1 MVKFKTIRKRFK
13 SIFRIFKVRSAKP
26 EENGFRANGDK
37 MILESN
43 HDRKANGSADM
54 KLKDAMTKVNSS
66 NADYEVNIS
75 GVAISCEVDTTDMK
89 ALDLENSAKQC
100 QISHS
105 KDERKRIDLI
115 LQEAKDVSL
124 PKSFDSLLDPSVD
137 GILKNDEL
145 ASGEKN
151 NDKLNLVFTPIS
163 SCFNAEIEDKSNIGH
178 LPRRALSESIPRKN
192 RKEIYPLSGCLTS
205 PARIK
210 GVNLSDVAKNINPS
224 VQTDTS
230 PLTEDTSTQL
240 LTKLKKKSNQNIL
253 DLIEP
258 GVKSLSDELKTEYFH
273 TNVQVSEDMNDKNS
287 NNNNNET
294 EEVMSELTGKSI
306 NGQVQVELISKRSDV
321 GDKKDVDNHAK
332 RNTFDEASRKTLS
345 VLDTG
350 KKDFP
355 SSSLWSSF
363 DSWLVKQK
371 NNVDCGLNSSCDSF
385 NFFIGIDEAAEIVD
399 NYFKCE
405 KLRETSGI
413 DTNCCVQVPHEYKEL
428 EKKSMESE
436 KIPKE
441 TFLNTHTEGRDQ
453 NDNIENSTLS
463 VNERD
468 ATDTNNNICEI
479 DQSATKSKVESLG
492 NGKEKVYS
500 NRLNFTQFNS
510 SNLTETSYFT
520 MNPGQ
525 LQRMTEI

>member
-1 MVKFKTIRKRFK
+1 MAKFKAIRKRFK

-26 EENGFRANGDK
+26 EENRFRANGDK

-54 KLKDAMTKVNSS
+54 KLKDAMTQVNSS

-75 GVAISCEVDTTDMK
+75 DVAISCEVDTTDMK

-151 NDKLNLVFTPIS
+151 NDKLNLLFTPIG

-230 PLTEDTSTQL
+230 PLAEDTSTQL

-258 GVKSLSDELKTEYFH
+258 GVKSLSDELKTEYFQ

-294 EEVMSELTGKSI
+294 EEVISEITGKSI
-306 NGQVQVELISKRSDV
+306 NGQVQVELISEISDV
-321 GDKKDVDNHAK
+321 GDKKDV
-332 RNTFDEASRKTLS
+332 RKTFS

-355 SSSLWSSF
+355 SSSLWSTF
-363 DSWLVKQK
+363 DSWIFKKK
-371 NNVDCGLNSSCDSF
+371 NNVDYGSNSSCDNF
-385 NFFIGIDEAAEIVD
+385 DFFIRIDEAAEIVK
-399 NYFKCE
+399 NCFQCE
-405 KLRETSGI
+405 KLTEISGI
-413 DTNCCVQVPHEYKEL
+413 DPNYWAQVPHENKEL
-428 EKKSMESE
+428 EKKSTESE
-436 KIPKE
+436 KISKE
-441 TFLNTHTEGRDQ
+441 TFLNTPTEGRDQ
-453 NDNIENSTLS
+453 NDNIENSILF

-468 ATDTNNNICEI
+468 ATDANNNQCEI
-479 DQSATKSKVESLG
+479 DQSATKPKVESLG

-500 NRLNFTQFNS
+500 NKLNFTQFNS
-510 SNLTETSYFT
+510 SNLAETSYFT
-520 MNPGQ
+520 INQSQ
-525 LQRMTEI
+525 LQQMAEI